1 MSDFQY
7 VSELLD
13 ELVTEDA
20 VLADGAALGAEEIR
34 AFLSR
39 VMYNRRNKMNPL
51 WNSFLVA
58 GVPAKGGAP
67 TLGYVDMRGL
77 TFAEDFCATGYAGAL
92 GLPLIRERW
101 RADMDEAAAR
111 TLLEDCLRVC
121 WYRDTRALNKIQI
134 AKITAQGSAVSEPYL
149 LDAKWDYK
157 EFISSKAGVETGG
170 SW

>member
-1 MSDFQY
+1 MSD
-7 VSELLD
+7 E
-13 ELVTEDA
+13 A
-20 VLADGAALGAEEIR
+20 VLDDGAAMGAEEIR

-39 VMYNRRNKMNPL
+39 VMYNRRNKSDPL
-51 WNSFLVA
+51 WNSLLVA
-58 GVPAKGGAP
+58 GVPPKGGPA
-67 TLGYVDMRGL
+67 TLGYIDMRGL
-77 TFAEDFCATGYAGAL
+77 TFTENFCATGYAGAM

-101 RADMDEAAAR
+101 SADMDEAAAR

-121 WYRDTRALNKIQI
+121 WYRDTRALNRIQI
-134 AKITAQGSAVSEPYL
+134 AKITQQGSAVSDPYV